1 MKLIHTA
8 ALAALLAFGPLT
20 AQADSCTYIQE
31 SMWAGPFKVC
41 DMPADAARCE
51 ALGKEDDNRDAVHA
65 AGSCATEGVV
75 GTCDMDGVQRL
86 YYEGDPAMLE
96 IGCSFQNGDWKEG

>member
-1 MKLIHTA
+1 MKLIHISA
-8 ALAALLAFGPLT
+8 AAAVLAFGPLT
-20 AQADSCTYIQE
+20 AQAESCTYIQE

-51 ALGKEDDNRDAVHA
+51 ALGKEDDNRDAVHSS
-65 AGSCATEGVV
+65 GSCATEGVV
-75 GTCDMDGVQRL
+75 GTCGMGGVQRL

-96 IGCSFQNGDWKEG
+96 IGCSFQNGDWNDG